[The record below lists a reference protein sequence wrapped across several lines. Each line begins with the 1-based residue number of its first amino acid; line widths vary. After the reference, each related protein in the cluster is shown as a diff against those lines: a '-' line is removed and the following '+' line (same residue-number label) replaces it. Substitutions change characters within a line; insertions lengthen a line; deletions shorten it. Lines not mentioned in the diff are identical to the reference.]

1 MMPLLTMLSMIG
13 RGSGERGGRVLV
25 LSGLE
30 RQRRLADG
38 AAQLRGQG
46 IVAGAMH
53 GRLSGRFF
61 SRFRIRQA

>member
-1 MMPLLTMLSMIG
+1 MSQGGDGVLLFTG
-13 RGSGERGGRVLV
+13 FEREGGLT
-25 LSGLE
+25 
-30 RQRRLADG
+30 DG

-46 IVAGAMH
+46 VIAGAVH